1 MITLE
6 TLTDLRASSISRG
19 AADTSAEAEA
29 GAGEGAEGLVLLL

>member
-29 GAGEGAEGLVLLL
+29 GEGAEGLVLLL